1 MFVYSIYDKV
11 AGVFNTPFFQVNDGV
26 AIRSFMDL
34 VRDEKS
40 SVCRHPEDYE
50 LWLIGKF
57 LDDCGRI
64 IEELEDS
71 DGKVIKHFNK
81 RLCSGLNFVRKEA
94 EHANS

>member
-11 AGVFNTPFFQVNDGV
+11 AGVFNTPFFQLNDGV

-40 SVCRHPEDYE
+40 TVSRHPEDYE

-64 IEELEDS
+64 IEEQENP
-71 DGKVIKHFNK
+71 DGTVSQHFSK
-81 RLCSGLNFVRKEA
+81 RLCTGLDFVREA

>member
-11 AGVFNTPFFQVNDGV
+11 AGFFNTPFFQLNDGV

-40 SVCRHPEDYE
+40 SVSRHPEDYE

-57 LDDCGRI
+57 LDDSGRI
-64 IEELEDS
+64 ILQLEEA
-71 DGKVIKHFNK
+71 DGKVSEHFHH
-81 RLCSGLNFVRKEA
+81 RLCSGLDFVREA